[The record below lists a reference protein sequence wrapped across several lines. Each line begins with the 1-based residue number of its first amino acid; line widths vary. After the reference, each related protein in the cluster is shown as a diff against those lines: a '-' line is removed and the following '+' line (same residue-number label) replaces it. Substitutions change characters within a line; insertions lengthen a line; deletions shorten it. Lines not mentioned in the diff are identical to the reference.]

1 MFKNLLIYRIAPGW
15 EPELSVAEQALQA
28 QHFSPCSPTQE
39 QSSGWVPPRGHDH
52 GPLIESIDS
61 QWIMRWRTETKV
73 LPADA
78 VERKIDEK
86 CAAIEAQTGRKPGR
100 GERRDIKDEV
110 RRSLL
115 PNALT
120 KQQGAWVWIAPKDR
134 LLAIDVASPARA
146 DAILTALVDQLPG
159 FVPRRIQTAQAPASA
174 MAAWLDDQDAPS
186 QFCLGDACALQS
198 KDESRAKVRY
208 DSHALEIEEIRG
220 HLQAGKRPTSLALG
234 FGSSSG
240 EGISFTLTDALHIKR
255 LSIHPSIKNS
265 QLEKRSEQEGVFDAD
280 VAITTGELRQLI
292 AQLID
297 ALGGEP
303 EESPN

>member
-159 FVPRRIQTAQAPASA
+159 FVPRRIQTAQDDTDMSA
-174 MAAWLDDQDAPS
+174 DLPDRRRSLFQHLLRGVNSFLRDQHIQCFSFSAFPNHSIQTAFRNRQPVCDY
-186 QFCLGDACALQS
+186 F
-198 KDESRAKVRY
+198 
-208 DSHALEIEEIRG
+208 RG
-220 HLQAGKRPTSLALG
+220 
-234 FGSSSG
+234 
-240 EGISFTLTDALHIKR
+240 
-255 LSIHPSIKNS
+255 
-265 QLEKRSEQEGVFDAD
+265 
-280 VAITTGELRQLI
+280 
-292 AQLID
+292 
-297 ALGGEP
+297 
-303 EESPN
+303 